1 MLENKDII
9 TEFKQ
14 TGYSD
19 KHQDSFTTGYN
30 RGYSNGYWSAMKEVE
45 ERGIRRVIKTAGCK
59 FRQDNEDGL
68 LACGVPTTTY
78 HKLLK
83 EEQLKM
89 QMDDQII

>member
-1 MLENKDII
+1 MLKNKDLI

-19 KHQDSFTTGYN
+19 QYQDSFTTGYN

-45 ERGIRRVIKTAGCK
+45 ERSIRRVIKIAGYK
-59 FRQDNEDGL
+59 FRQEDEDGL

-78 HKLLK
+78 RKLLK
-83 EEQLKM
+83 EEQKKLR
-89 QMDDQII
+89 QPA